1 MFRPLEVFIGLRY
14 TRAKRRNHFIS
25 FISLVSILGIAVGVT
40 ALITVISVMNGF
52 DKELK
57 ERILG
62 MVSHATIEGI
72 GESVR
77 DWPKA
82 IEIARANPHVRGA
95 APYVERQAML
105 QGTRVSGAIIR
116 GVDTTMEPTVSE
128 VGTRMVEGKL
138 DELVAGKFG
147 IVLGKELAMTLG
159 VGVGDLVT
167 VFAPEFSATPIGA
180 IPRMKRFT
188 VVGVFE
194 AGMQEYDSGL
204 AVIAMQDAETL
215 YRLDGPTGIRLRLD
229 DMFQAY
235 PVGKELAGQLGQ
247 YYRVTDWMQ
256 GHSNFF
262 KAVAMEKK
270 VMFLILSLI
279 VAVAAFNLVS
289 TLVMGLFAGSIKPML
304 DNLFVA
310 RDPNSIFW
318 MPIIIVAIFAARS
331 VAIYLTDYGT
341 AYIGRGVVQ
350 QLRQQVFDHYLR
362 LPAAFFDAESS
373 GHQIARIT
381 YSSEQVAQATTEA
394 VKIAVVDGLS
404 IVFYISVMLRASVQL
419 TLALLVMVPLVGA
432 LVVYVGR
439 RYRRISHRIQASM
452 GTVSGVVE
460 ETVGANRE
468 VKVFGGQAY
477 ESARFNEVS
486 EQTRRLGI
494 KVAATNGLAS
504 SLVQMIA
511 AVSLALIIYFAT
523 RPAMLSA
530 LSPGSFTSLILAMGG
545 ILPSLKRLT
554 TVQANLQRG
563 IAAAEEIFGLIDTP
577 PERDDG
583 RIDMM

>member
-138 DELVAGKFG
+138 DDLVAGKFG

-289 TLVMGLFAGSIKPML
+289 TLVM
-304 DNLFVA
+304 
-310 RDPNSIFW
+310 
-318 MPIIIVAIFAARS
+318 
-331 VAIYLTDYGT
+331 
-341 AYIGRGVVQ
+341 
-350 QLRQQVFDHYLR
+350 
-362 LPAAFFDAESS
+362 
-373 GHQIARIT
+373 
-381 YSSEQVAQATTEA
+381 
-394 VKIAVVDGLS
+394 
-404 IVFYISVMLRASVQL
+404 
-419 TLALLVMVPLVGA
+419 
-432 LVVYVGR
+432 
-439 RYRRISHRIQASM
+439 
-452 GTVSGVVE
+452 
-460 ETVGANRE
+460 
-468 VKVFGGQAY
+468 
-477 ESARFNEVS
+477 
-486 EQTRRLGI
+486 
-494 KVAATNGLAS
+494 
-504 SLVQMIA
+504 LVQDKQADIA
-511 AVSLALIIYFAT
+511 ILRTLGQ
-523 RPAMLSA
+523 
-530 LSPGSFTSLILAMGG
+530 SPGSVMGTFMVQG
-545 ILPSLKRLT
+545 ILVGTL
-554 TVQANLQRG
+554 G
-563 IAAAEEIFGLIDTP
+563 IALGVLFGVLLSLNLSAIVRWIEQTFHVTFLSPDVYYISELPSDLHWPDVVWITLTAFAFCTFATLYPARRAAKTDPAAALRYE
-577 PERDDG
+577 
-583 RIDMM
+583 